1 MPQSPPRRS
10 TLARLGVSGGV
21 LGGLA
26 TGALAALA
34 LVAPPHAADARPLT
48 AKDLVGLNRVSDAHV
63 ASDGERAVYDLA
75 TLDAAANKRIHSIWL
90 ITTDGKGAPFKLADG
105 SSPRWSPDARWV
117 YYVAPVKGVAQL
129 WAIRPDFAAKGAV
142 QVTDLP
148 LDVDSYRI
156 APDGKTLVVSMAVF
170 PDADDPA
177 ATKAKEDEQ
186 ARGKA
191 SGKLYDKIF
200 IRHWDTWADGT
211 KNHLF
216 ALKLGAD
223 GKAVGAPIPLMKGF
237 DGDSPSKP
245 FGGDDDYVITPD
257 SQRVVFSARLAGTT
271 EPLSTNFDNWSVPIS
286 GAAAPDN
293 HTAFNK
299 AWDAAPAYSTD
310 GRWVAWRAM
319 NRPGF
324 EADRFGVM
332 VHAGGAP
339 ADQGHEIDPNWDRS
353 ADKIAWA
360 GDSKS
365 LYVQAT
371 DDGRNRLFSMDVK
384 TGAVAPIT
392 GTDDVSEFD
401 VAHTSAGDVIVYG
414 HDAMNAPG
422 QIFALRPGHA
432 PIQLTHAADAALK
445 DIQFADYKRF
455 SFTGW
460 NGDKVSG
467 WVTKPYGWQ
476 AGKTYPVVY
485 MIHGGPQGSWEDSWS
500 GRWNPQVWAG
510 WGYAVVQ
517 VDFHGSTGYGQ
528 AFTDAISGHW
538 GDRPLEDLQKGWA
551 AALKQ
556 NPWIDGSRA
565 CAAGASYG
573 GFMTYWIAGVWNT
586 PFKCLIDHD
595 GVFDN
600 RMMGYETEELWF
612 SEWENGHT
620 PVWEN
625 PDNYEKF
632 NPINHVKDWAKPILV
647 IHSGKDFRI
656 PLDQGIAAFTAAQL
670 KGIPSQFLTF
680 PDENHWV
687 LKPANSMEWHETVEA
702 WLKRWNPVD

>member
-1 MPQSPPRRS
+1 MPQSPPRRF
-10 TLARLGVSGGV
+10 TLPRLGVAAG
-21 LGGLA
+21 A
-26 TGALAALA
+26 FGALALA
-34 LVAPPHAADARPLT
+34 AAPQAAAARPPS
-48 AKDLVGLNRVSDAHV
+48 AQDLVGLNRVSDAHV

-75 TLDAAANKRIHSIWL
+75 VLDAAANKRVHSIWL

-105 SSPRWSPDARWV
+105 GSPRWSPDGRWV
-117 YYVAPVKGVAQL
+117 FYVAPVKGVAQVF
-129 WAIRPDFAAKGAV
+129 AIDPDHAAKGAH

-148 LDVDSYRI
+148 LDVDSFRI
-156 APDGKTLVVSMAVF
+156 APDGRTLVISMAVF
-170 PDADDPA
+170 PDAEDPA
-177 ATKAKEDEQ
+177 ATKAKHDEQ
-186 ARGKA
+186 AKSKA
-191 SGKLYDKIF
+191 SGKLFDKLF

-211 KNHLF
+211 RNHLF

-223 GKAVGAPIPLMKGF
+223 GKTTGAPVPLMKGF

-245 FGGDDDYVITPD
+245 FGGDDDYNIAPD
-257 SQRVVFSARLAGTT
+257 SRTVTFSARLAGAT
-271 EPLSTNFDNWSVPIS
+271 EPLSTNFDLYSVPIDGS
-286 GAAAPDN
+286 APPHDF
-293 HTAFNK
+293 TVENK
-299 AWDAAPAYSTD
+299 AWDAAPVFSVD
-310 GRWVAWRAM
+310 GRLAAHRAM
-319 NRPGF
+319 KRPGF
-324 EADRFGVM
+324 EADRFGVI
-332 VHAGGAP
+332 VYDAA
-339 ADQGHEIDPNWDRS
+339 AKASREIDPQWDRS
-353 ADKIAWA
+353 ADKLAFS
-360 GDSKS
+360 GDGKS

-371 DDGRNRLFSMDVK
+371 DDGRNRLFSMDIA
-384 TGAVAPIT
+384 TGAVTPIT
-392 GTDDVSEFD
+392 GTDDISEFD
-401 VAHTSAGDVIVYG
+401 VAHTSAGDVIVYA

-432 PIQLTHAADAALK
+432 PIQLTHAADAQLK
-445 DIQFADYKRF
+445 DVQFSPYQRF
-455 SFTGW
+455 TFTGW

-556 NPWIDGSRA
+556 NPWIDGARA

-573 GFMTYWIAGVWNT
+573 GFMTYWIAGVWNQ

-647 IHSGKDFRI
+647 IHSAKDFRI
-656 PLDQGIAAFTAAQL
+656 PLDQGVAAFTAAQMR
-670 KGIPSQFLTF
+670 GIPSQFLTF

-687 LKPANSMEWHETVEA
+687 LKPANSLQWHETVEA
-702 WLKRWNPVD
+702 WLKRWNPTN